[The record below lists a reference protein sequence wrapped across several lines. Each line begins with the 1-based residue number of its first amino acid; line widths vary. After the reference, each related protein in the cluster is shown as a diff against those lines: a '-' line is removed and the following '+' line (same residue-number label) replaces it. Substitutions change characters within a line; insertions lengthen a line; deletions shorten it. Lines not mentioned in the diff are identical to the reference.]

1 MSKPRQL
8 VYICESIQLE
18 KILMVSSVRARAV
31 IGLMAFAGLTDRSLR
46 KMKLRDIRD
55 IVVGASSVRFKR
67 TPVKIWFK
75 PPRRQRCFTFLSK
88 EGCRYLALYLKQR
101 IRGGEKL
108 AASSRVIKGAWKPVW
123 KEIDETAH
131 KAGFDYTIPWSFY
144 HYFEHN
150 IGEAVSKKEVP
161 KAYFDFWRGI
171 GHLRVRAGVGA
182 NMLRVYRKAARKY
195 LATPLGNL

>member
-1 MSKPRQL
+1 
-8 VYICESIQLE
+8 
-18 KILMVSSVRARAV
+18 V

-55 IVVGASSVRFKR
+55 IVVGARTVRFKR
-67 TPVKIWFK
+67 TPAKIRFK
-75 PPRRQRCFTFLSK
+75 PPRRQRRFTFLSE
-88 EGCRYLALYLKQR
+88 EGCRNLALYLKQR

-108 AASSRVIKGAWKPVW
+108 APSSRVIKGTWKPVW
-123 KEIDETAH
+123 KEIENTAH
-131 KAGFDYTIPWSFY
+131 AAGFDYTIPWSFR

-161 KAYFDFWRGI
+161 QAYFDFWMGI

-195 LATPLGNL
+195 LATPLGNLGSGQTLLGGASLIAQQKKP